1 MNNKSLLTWLYT
13 FIVSCI
19 VMSSCK
25 VQDINFRGVKN
36 YQFVDGSTES
46 VSMNV
51 IFSVD
56 NPSAFNIRVKPSH
69 LNLYLDN
76 KMVGEIKFDEK
87 VKIRKRT
94 DKEYSVPVTAFF
106 DKGLPLGTLMKGRVT
121 AKIDGNIKA
130 KIFIVGKKYAVEE
143 SMKIKLSDFF

>member
-1 MNNKSLLTWLYT
+1 MNNKVFFLFICLLTSLLLNT
-13 FIVSCI
+13 
-19 VMSSCK
+19 SCK

-36 YQFVDGSTES
+36 YQFVNGSTES

-51 IFSVD
+51 TFSVD

-76 KMVGEIKFDEK
+76 NMVGEIKFDEK

-121 AKIDGNIKA
+121 AKVDGKIKA
-130 KIFIVGKKYAVEE
+130 KIFVVGKKYAVEE
-143 SMKIKLSDFF
+143 SMKINLSDFF